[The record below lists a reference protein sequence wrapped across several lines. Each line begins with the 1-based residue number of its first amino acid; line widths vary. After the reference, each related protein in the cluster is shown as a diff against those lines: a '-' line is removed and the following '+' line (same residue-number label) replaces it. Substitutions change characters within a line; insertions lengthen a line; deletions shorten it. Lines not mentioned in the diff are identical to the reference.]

1 MKMSVLMSIKALY
14 PQMGRGEKR
23 IADWILLHPH
33 QIIGMSISELADV
46 CGCGDATIV
55 RFSRRL
61 GLSGYQGL
69 KIGVAQELNTLDK
82 PQETSV
88 VTAGDSCFDI
98 FKKREH
104 EVVVALEYTRNIL
117 DANSL
122 EAAAKAIIEAKNIVL
137 FGLGSSAPIVVD
149 AQHKFLRAGL
159 PARAYSD
166 NHMQAI
172 VASHL
177 TKDDVAIGVSHSGSS
192 IDIVYAL
199 KLARQQGATTICIT
213 NHGNSPVTK
222 HSDICLFTKAEE
234 TKHSILALSSR
245 IAQLCII
252 DSIYNY
258 VVVNKKDL
266 TTEAI
271 RETERALE
279 EKKF

>member
-1 MKMSVLMSIKALY
+1 MSVLMSIKALY

-23 IADWILLHPH
+23 IADWVILHPH
-33 QIIGMSISELADV
+33 KIIGMSISELAEV

-69 KIGVAQELNTLDK
+69 KIGIAQELNTLSK
-82 PQETSV
+82 PQELTV
-88 VTAGDSCFDI
+88 VTSGDSCFDI
-98 FKKREH
+98 FKKREQ

-117 DANSL
+117 SPDAL
-122 EAAAKAIIEAKNIVL
+122 EAAANSIMEAENIVL
-137 FGLGSSAPIVVD
+137 FGLGNSAPITVD

-159 PARAYSD
+159 PARAYND

-177 TKDDVAIGVSHSGSS
+177 KPGDVAIGISHSGSS
-192 IDIVYAL
+192 TDIVYAL

-213 NHGNSPVTK
+213 NHGNSPITK

-252 DSIYNY
+252 DTLYSYI
-258 VVVNKKDL
+258 VVNKKDL
-266 TTEAI
+266 SENAI
-271 RETERALE
+271 RVTERALE

>member
-1 MKMSVLMSIKALY
+1 
-14 PQMGRGEKR
+14 
-23 IADWILLHPH
+23 
-33 QIIGMSISELADV
+33 
-46 CGCGDATIV
+46 
-55 RFSRRL
+55 
-61 GLSGYQGL
+61 
-69 KIGVAQELNTLDK
+69 
-82 PQETSV
+82 
-88 VTAGDSCFDI
+88 
-98 FKKREH
+98 
-104 EVVVALEYTRNIL
+104 
-117 DANSL
+117 
-122 EAAAKAIIEAKNIVL
+122 
-137 FGLGSSAPIVVD
+137 
-149 AQHKFLRAGL
+149 
-159 PARAYSD
+159 
-166 NHMQAI
+166 MQAI

-258 VVVNKKDL
+258 VVVNKNDL

>member
-1 MKMSVLMSIKALY
+1 MSYLTSIKALY

-33 QIIGMSISELADV
+33 KIIGMSISELAEV

-69 KIGVAQELNTLDK
+69 KIGIAQELNTLSK
-82 PQETSV
+82 PQELTV
-88 VTAGDSCFDI
+88 VTSGDSCFDI
-98 FKKREH
+98 FKKREQ

-117 DANSL
+117 SPDAL
-122 EAAAKAIIEAKNIVL
+122 EAAARYIMEADNIVL
-137 FGLGSSAPIVVD
+137 FGLGNSAPITVD

-159 PARAYSD
+159 PARAYND

-177 TKDDVAIGVSHSGSS
+177 KPGDVAIGISHSGSS
-192 IDIVYAL
+192 TDIVYAL

-213 NHGNSPVTK
+213 NHGNSPITK

-252 DSIYNY
+252 DTLYSYI
-258 VVVNKKDL
+258 VVNKKDL
-266 TTEAI
+266 SENAI
-271 RETERALE
+271 RVTERALE

>member
-1 MKMSVLMSIKALY
+1 MSIKALY

-23 IADWILLHPH
+23 IADWVILHPH
-33 QIIGMSISELADV
+33 KIIGMSISELAEV

-69 KIGVAQELNTLDK
+69 KIGIAQELNTLSK
-82 PQETSV
+82 PQELTV
-88 VTAGDSCFDI
+88 VTSGDSCFDI
-98 FKKREH
+98 FKKREQ

-117 DANSL
+117 SPDAL
-122 EAAAKAIIEAKNIVL
+122 EAAANSIMEAENIVL
-137 FGLGSSAPIVVD
+137 FGLGNSAPITVD

-159 PARAYSD
+159 PARAYND

-177 TKDDVAIGVSHSGSS
+177 KPGDVAIGISHSGSS
-192 IDIVYAL
+192 TDIVYAL

-213 NHGNSPVTK
+213 NHGNSPITK

-252 DSIYNY
+252 DTLYSYI
-258 VVVNKKDL
+258 VVNKKDL
-266 TTEAI
+266 SENAI
-271 RETERALE
+271 RVTERALE

>member
-1 MKMSVLMSIKALY
+1 MSVLMSIKALY

-33 QIIGMSISELADV
+33 KIIGMSISELAEV

-69 KIGVAQELNTLDK
+69 KIGVAQELSTLDK
-82 PQETSV
+82 PQELSV
-88 VTAGDSCFDI
+88 VAPGDSCFEI
-98 FKKREH
+98 FKKRER

-117 DANSL
+117 DPQAL
-122 EAAAKAIIEAKNIVL
+122 EAAAKAIMGANNIVL
-137 FGLGSSAPIVVD
+137 FGLGSSAPIVID
-149 AQHKFLRAGL
+149 AQHKFLRANL
-159 PARAYSD
+159 PARAYND

-177 TKDDVAIGVSHSGSS
+177 SKGDVAFAVSHSGSS
-192 IDIVYAL
+192 TDIVYAL

-213 NHGNSPVTK
+213 NHGNSPITK
-222 HSDICLFTKAEE
+222 QSDICLFTKAEE
-234 TKHSILALSSR
+234 TKHSILAMSSR

-258 VVVNKKDL
+258 IVVNKTADAI
-266 TTEAI
+266 EAI

-279 EKKF
+279 EKKY

>member
-1 MKMSVLMSIKALY
+1 MSYLTSIKALY

-33 QIIGMSISELADV
+33 KIIGMSISELAEV

-69 KIGVAQELNTLDK
+69 KIGIAQELSTLDK
-82 PQETSV
+82 PQELSVITS
-88 VTAGDSCFDI
+88 ADSCFDI
-98 FKKREH
+98 FKKREQ

-117 DANSL
+117 SPDAL
-122 EAAAKAIIEAKNIVL
+122 EAAAKSIMEAENIVL
-137 FGLGSSAPIVVD
+137 FGLGSSAPITVD

-159 PARAYSD
+159 PARAYND

-177 TKDDVAIGVSHSGSS
+177 KPGDVAIGISHSGSS
-192 IDIVYAL
+192 TDIVYAL

-213 NHGNSPVTK
+213 NHGNSPITK

-252 DSIYNY
+252 DTLYSYI
-258 VVVNKKDL
+258 VVNKKDL
-266 TTEAI
+266 SENAI
-271 RETERALE
+271 RVTERALE

>member
-1 MKMSVLMSIKALY
+1 MSYLTSIKALY

-33 QIIGMSISELADV
+33 QIISMSINELAEV

-69 KIGVAQELNTLDK
+69 KIGIAQELSSLDK
-82 PQETSV
+82 PQELSVITS
-88 VTAGDSCFDI
+88 ADSCFDI
-98 FKKREH
+98 FKKREQ

-117 DANSL
+117 SPDAL
-122 EAAAKAIIEAKNIVL
+122 EAAAKSIMEAENIVL
-137 FGLGSSAPIVVD
+137 FGLGSSAPITVD

-159 PARAYSD
+159 PARAYND

-177 TKDDVAIGVSHSGSS
+177 KPGDVAIGISHSGSS
-192 IDIVYAL
+192 TDIVYAL
-199 KLARQQGATTICIT
+199 KLSRQQGATTICIT
-213 NHGNSPVTK
+213 NHGNSPITK

-252 DSIYNY
+252 DTLYSY

-266 TTEAI
+266 SENAI
-271 RETERALE
+271 RVTERALE

>member
-1 MKMSVLMSIKALY
+1 MSYLTSIKALY

-33 QIIGMSISELADV
+33 QIIEMSINELAEV

-61 GLSGYQGL
+61 GLSGFQGL
-69 KIGVAQELNTLDK
+69 KIGIAQELSTLDK
-82 PQETSV
+82 PQELTV
-88 VTAGDSCFDI
+88 AIHGDSCFDV
-98 FKKREH
+98 FKKRER
-104 EVVVALEYTRNIL
+104 EVVAALEYTRNVL
-117 DANSL
+117 DPESL
-122 EAAAKAIIEAKNIVL
+122 EKAAKAIMESGNIVL
-137 FGLGSSAPIVVD
+137 FGLGNSAPIIID
-149 AQHKFLRAGL
+149 AQHKFLRVGL
-159 PARAYSD
+159 HATAYSD

-177 TKDDVAIGVSHSGSS
+177 KSGDVAIGISHSGSS
-192 IDIVYAL
+192 TDIVYAL
-199 KLARQQGATTICIT
+199 KLAREQGATTICIT
-213 NHGNSPVTK
+213 NHGSSPITRQ
-222 HSDICLFTKAEE
+222 SDICLFTRAEE

-258 VVVNKKDL
+258 IVLNKKDL
-266 TTEAI
+266 TAEAI
-271 RETERALE
+271 RVTERALE

>member
-1 MKMSVLMSIKALY
+1 MSVLMSIKALY

-23 IADWILLHPH
+23 IADWVMLHPH
-33 QIIGMSISELADV
+33 QIIGMSISELAEV

-69 KIGVAQELNTLDK
+69 KIGIAQELNTLAK
-82 PQETSV
+82 PQELTV
-88 VTAGDSCFDI
+88 VTSGDSCFDI
-98 FKKREH
+98 FKKRER
-104 EVVVALEYTRNIL
+104 EAVVALEYTRNIL
-117 DANSL
+117 NPNFL
-122 EAAAKAIIEAKNIVL
+122 EAAAKAIMEANNIVL
-137 FGLGSSAPIVVD
+137 FGLGSSAPITVD

-159 PARAYSD
+159 PARAYND

-177 TKDDVAIGVSHSGSS
+177 KPGDVAIGISHSGSS
-192 IDIVYAL
+192 TDIVYAL

-252 DSIYNY
+252 DTIYTY
-258 VVVNKKDL
+258 IVVNKRDL
-266 TTEAI
+266 SAEAI

>member
-1 MKMSVLMSIKALY
+1 MSYLTSIKALY

-33 QIIGMSISELADV
+33 QIIEMSINELAEV

-61 GLSGYQGL
+61 GLSGFQGL
-69 KIGVAQELNTLDK
+69 KIGIAQELSTLDK
-82 PQETSV
+82 PQELTV
-88 VTAGDSCFDI
+88 AIHGDSCFDV
-98 FKKREH
+98 FKKRER
-104 EVVVALEYTRNIL
+104 EVVAALEYTRNVL
-117 DANSL
+117 DPESL
-122 EAAAKAIIEAKNIVL
+122 EKAAKAIMESGNIVL
-137 FGLGSSAPIVVD
+137 FGLGNSAPIIID
-149 AQHKFLRAGL
+149 AQHKFLRVGL
-159 PARAYSD
+159 HATAYSD

-177 TKDDVAIGVSHSGSS
+177 KSGDVAIGISHSGSS
-192 IDIVYAL
+192 TDIVYAL

-213 NHGNSPVTK
+213 NHGSSPITRQ
-222 HSDICLFTKAEE
+222 SDICLFTRAEE

-258 VVVNKKDL
+258 IVLNKEDL
-266 TTEAI
+266 TAEAI
-271 RETERALE
+271 RVTERALE
-279 EKKF
+279 KKKF

>member
-1 MKMSVLMSIKALY
+1 
-14 PQMGRGEKR
+14 MGRGEKR
-23 IADWILLHPH
+23 IADWIMLHPH
-33 QIIGMSISELADV
+33 QIISMSISELAEV

-69 KIGVAQELNTLDK
+69 KIGIAQELSSFDK
-82 PQETSV
+82 PQELPVITS
-88 VTAGDSCFDI
+88 ADSCFDI
-98 FKKREH
+98 FKKREQ

-117 DANSL
+117 SPDSL
-122 EAAAKAIIEAKNIVL
+122 EAAAKSIMEAENIVL
-137 FGLGSSAPIVVD
+137 FGLGSSAPITVD

-159 PARAYSD
+159 PARAYND

-177 TKDDVAIGVSHSGSS
+177 KPGDVAIGISHSGSS
-192 IDIVYAL
+192 TDIVYAL
-199 KLARQQGATTICIT
+199 KLARQQGAKTICIT
-213 NHGNSPVTK
+213 NHGNSPITK

-234 TKHSILALSSR
+234 TKRSILALSSR

-252 DSIYNY
+252 DTLYSY

-266 TTEAI
+266 SEKAI
-271 RETERALE
+271 RVTERALE

>member
-1 MKMSVLMSIKALY
+1 MSYLTSIKALY

-23 IADWILLHPH
+23 IADWIMLHPH
-33 QIIGMSISELADV
+33 QIISMSISELAEV

-69 KIGVAQELNTLDK
+69 KIGIAQELSSFDK
-82 PQETSV
+82 PQELPVITS
-88 VTAGDSCFDI
+88 ADSCFDI
-98 FKKREH
+98 FKKREQ

-117 DANSL
+117 SPDSL
-122 EAAAKAIIEAKNIVL
+122 EAAAKSIMEAENIVL
-137 FGLGSSAPIVVD
+137 FGLGSSAPITVD

-159 PARAYSD
+159 PARAYND

-177 TKDDVAIGVSHSGSS
+177 KPGDVAIGISHSGSS
-192 IDIVYAL
+192 TDIVYAL
-199 KLARQQGATTICIT
+199 KLARQQGAKTICIT
-213 NHGNSPVTK
+213 NHGNSPITK

-234 TKHSILALSSR
+234 TKRSILALSSR

-252 DSIYNY
+252 DTLYSY

-266 TTEAI
+266 SEKAI
-271 RETERALE
+271 RVTERALE

>member
-1 MKMSVLMSIKALY
+1 MSYLTSIKALY
-14 PQMGRGEKR
+14 SQMGRGEKR

-33 QIIGMSISELADV
+33 QIISMSINELAEV

-69 KIGVAQELNTLDK
+69 KIGIAQELSSLDK
-82 PQETSV
+82 PQELPVITS
-88 VTAGDSCFDI
+88 ADSCFDI
-98 FKKREH
+98 FKKREQ

-117 DANSL
+117 SPDAL
-122 EAAAKAIIEAKNIVL
+122 EAAAKSIMEAENIVL
-137 FGLGSSAPIVVD
+137 FGLGSSAPITVD

-159 PARAYSD
+159 PARAYND

-177 TKDDVAIGVSHSGSS
+177 KPGDVAIGISHSGSS
-192 IDIVYAL
+192 TDIVYAL

-213 NHGNSPVTK
+213 NHGNSPITK
-222 HSDICLFTKAEE
+222 QSDICLFTKAEE
-234 TKHSILALSSR
+234 TKRSILALSSR

-252 DSIYNY
+252 DTLYSY

-266 TTEAI
+266 STEAI

>member
-1 MKMSVLMSIKALY
+1 MSYLTSIKALY

-33 QIIGMSISELADV
+33 KIIGMSISELAEV

-69 KIGVAQELNTLDK
+69 KIGIAQELSTLDK
-82 PQETSV
+82 PQELSVITS
-88 VTAGDSCFDI
+88 ADSCFDI
-98 FKKREH
+98 FKKREQ

-117 DANSL
+117 SPDAL
-122 EAAAKAIIEAKNIVL
+122 EAAARYIMEADNIVL
-137 FGLGSSAPIVVD
+137 FGLGNSAPITVD

-159 PARAYSD
+159 PARAYND

-177 TKDDVAIGVSHSGSS
+177 KPGDVAIGISHSGSS
-192 IDIVYAL
+192 TDIVYAL

-213 NHGNSPVTK
+213 NHGNSPITK

-252 DSIYNY
+252 DTLYSYI
-258 VVVNKKDL
+258 VVNKKDL
-266 TTEAI
+266 SENAI
-271 RETERALE
+271 RVTERALE

>member
-1 MKMSVLMSIKALY
+1 MSVLTSMKALY

-33 QIIGMSISELADV
+33 KIIGMSISELAEV

-69 KIGVAQELNTLDK
+69 KIGIAQELSTLDN
-82 PQETSV
+82 PHELSV
-88 VTAGDSCFDI
+88 VTPSDSCFEI
-98 FKKREH
+98 FKKRER
-104 EVVVALEYTRNIL
+104 EVVVALEYTRSIL
-117 DANSL
+117 DPQAL
-122 EAAAKAIIEAKNIVL
+122 ESAAKAIMGAKNIVL
-137 FGLGSSAPIVVD
+137 FGLGSSAPIVID
-149 AQHKFLRAGL
+149 AQHKFLRANL

-177 TKDDVAIGVSHSGSS
+177 TKDDVAFAVSHSGSS
-192 IDIVYAL
+192 TDIVYAL

-213 NHGNSPVTK
+213 NHGNSPITK
-222 HSDICLFTKAEE
+222 QSDICLFTKAEE
-234 TKHSILALSSR
+234 TKHSILAMSSR

-258 VVVNKKDL
+258 IVVNKTADAI
-266 TTEAI
+266 EAI

-279 EKKF
+279 EKKY

>member
-1 MKMSVLMSIKALY
+1 MSVLTSIKALY

-33 QIIGMSISELADV
+33 KIISMSISELAEV

-61 GLSGYQGL
+61 GQSGYQGL
-69 KIGVAQELNTLDK
+69 KIEVAQELSSLDK
-82 PQETSV
+82 PQELSV
-88 VTAGDSCFDI
+88 VTPGDSCFEI
-98 FKKREH
+98 FKKREQ

-117 DANSL
+117 DPQSL
-122 EAAAKAIIEAKNIVL
+122 EAAAQAIMRAKNIVL
-137 FGLGSSAPIVVD
+137 FGLGSSAPIVID
-149 AQHKFLRAGL
+149 AQHKFLRANL

-177 TKDDVAIGVSHSGSS
+177 SENDVAFGVSHSGSS
-192 IDIVYAL
+192 TDIVYAL

-213 NHGNSPVTK
+213 NYGNSPITK
-222 HSDICLFTKAEE
+222 QSDICLFTKAEE
-234 TKHSILALSSR
+234 TKHSILAMSSR

-252 DSIYNY
+252 DAIYNY
-258 VVVNKKDL
+258 IVVNKTADAI
-266 TTEAI
+266 EAI

-279 EKKF
+279 EKKY